1 MADRSRVSLTFDV
14 DTISLWMSRQD
25 RTAFSRGE
33 FGVVGARRILK
44 LLGSRSIH
52 ATFFVPG
59 LTASTYPD
67 LLEEIVDGGHEV
79 GHHGNHHENP
89 ARLER
94 DDERRVLEEGLAI
107 LENLTGQRP
116 VGWRSPGGYVT
127 SSTFELLIDAGFSY
141 DSSLMGH
148 DVRPSRCRLDDRW
161 VKGEGVEWGTE
172 VDLVE
177 FPWAWHLDD
186 FPWFEYIP
194 PQGGNLTPPS
204 AVLETWLGDLDWA
217 LTHEPGGVLTYT
229 MHPQVIGR
237 GNRMLMLEQL
247 LDEIEERDVGF
258 TTLEKA
264 AADWRAAHPFKHP

>member
-1 MADRSRVSLTFDV
+1 MTDRSYVSLTFDV

-59 LTASTYPD
+59 ITASTYPD

-94 DDERRVLEEGLAI
+94 DDEKRVLEEGLTI
-107 LENLTGQRP
+107 LEGMTGRRP

-127 SSTFELLIDAGFSY
+127 SSTFELLIEAGFSY

-148 DVRPSRCRLDDRW
+148 DVRPYWCRL
-161 VKGEGVEWGTE
+161 
-172 VDLVE
+172 
-177 FPWAWHLDD
+177 
-186 FPWFEYIP
+186 
-194 PQGGNLTPPS
+194 
-204 AVLETWLGDLDWA
+204 
-217 LTHEPGGVLTYT
+217 
-229 MHPQVIGR
+229 
-237 GNRMLMLEQL
+237 NRKS
-247 LDEIEERDVGF
+247 I
-258 TTLEKA
+258 
-264 AADWRAAHPFKHP
+264 